1 MIYITENVHLLTE
14 DFLKQTEHLLSVQRA
29 EKIKEYSLV
38 TDRINGTA
46 AYLLLRYALK
56 TEYGIVEKPVFKF
69 CQREKPFLQDH
80 SNIFFN
86 LSHCKNAVAC
96 ILSDT
101 NTAIDVMDIRK
112 VRESTIRRTCTE
124 NEKSELLAS
133 SDTDRDFIRL
143 WTRKECYAKL
153 DGKGLLLDFSN
164 INEALPEMKDIHT
177 LDFGDHILSYYSQKP
192 VEIVF
197 VSTEK
202 LLDF

>member
-56 TEYGIVEKPVFKF
+56 AEYGIVEKPVFKF
-69 CQREKPFLQDH
+69 CQREKPFLKDH
-80 SNIFFN
+80 SDIFFN
-86 LSHCKNAVAC
+86 LSHCKNAAAC

-124 NEKSELLAS
+124 KERSELLAS

-153 DGKGLLLDFSN
+153 DGRGLLLDFTK
-164 INEALPEMKDIHT
+164 IDDTVTKDIHT
-177 LDFGDHILSYYSQKP
+177 IDFGEYILSYHSQKP
-192 VEIVF
+192 FETAF
-197 VSTEK
+197 VSTDK

>member
-46 AYLLLRYALK
+46 AYLLLMYALK

-124 NEKSELLAS
+124 KERSELLAS

-153 DGKGLLLDFSN
+153 DGRGLLLDFTK
-164 INEALPEMKDIHT
+164 IDDTVTKDIHT
-177 LDFGDHILSYYSQKP
+177 IDFGEYILSYHSQKP
-192 VEIVF
+192 FETAF
-197 VSTEK
+197 VSTDK